1 MQTVT
6 LIFMPICEE
15 HKTTASSPTSYVV
28 VLPGAGPHG
37 LQSPRRYQTIDDLCE
52 HITEQLRPGESFDL
66 EGLRTALSRREKYAV
81 LVDIELAGR
90 VASLKRPA

>member
-28 VLPGAGPHG
+28 VLPHG
-37 LQSPRRYQTIDDLCE
+37 LQLPRRYQTIDDLCA